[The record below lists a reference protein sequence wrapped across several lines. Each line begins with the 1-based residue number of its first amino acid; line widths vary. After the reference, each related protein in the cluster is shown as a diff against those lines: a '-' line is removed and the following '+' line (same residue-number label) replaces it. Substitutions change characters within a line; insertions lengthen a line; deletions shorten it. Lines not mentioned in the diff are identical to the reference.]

1 MKREWIWTDHIEKQI
16 VERELSRK
24 IIEKAIDDP
33 DEIFAGKY
41 GRQIYYKLIDDR
53 LLRVVIEGNV
63 LITVYVTDKVKK
75 YWIGKQT

>member
-33 DEIFAGKY
+33 DEIVAGKY
-41 GRQIYYKLIDDR
+41 GRQIYHKLIDDR

-75 YWIGKQT
+75 YWRGKQT